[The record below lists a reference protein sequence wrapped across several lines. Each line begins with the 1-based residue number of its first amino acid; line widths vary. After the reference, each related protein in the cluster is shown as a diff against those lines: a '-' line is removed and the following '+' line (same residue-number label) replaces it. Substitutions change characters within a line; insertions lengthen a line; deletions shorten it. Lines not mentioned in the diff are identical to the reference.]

1 MRDHLMEGGGGL
13 GVAAVCFALNLLV
26 GLWSPALA
34 VERETAGGDVLAVGT
49 GSIVKG
55 NLAKARE
62 DAVSEALEKGVER
75 YLINRL
81 GSKNMINNFARLIH
95 EVVPRAREGIENF
108 HILAEEQREEDVKI
122 LVRIKINEKLLEE
135 KLKEIGLV
143 LVQGPSASVL
153 FLVSQLGPEAQRISY
168 WWKDPESDAPMTPT
182 ELALHRVFQ
191 ERGFNPIRRLFNVPE
206 GDYGADMRS
215 LDLSDEAAIEWG
227 RRFDADLVI
236 HGRCEIVGRE
246 EIYLTLTA
254 FDAKQGVRLHQQR
267 ERIKIEAEAVGSEQ
281 ILQPIVSI
289 VNKAAAGLT
298 PAILGEF
305 KAPDVKV
312 AELEISLQG
321 VQNLRQFSELMN
333 FLEKDVAGVESVR
346 PTKVKGNV
354 IEVRVVFKGDTEVLL
369 DRLAKQD
376 ILSFQMDLR
385 RSGEKGITITV
396 R

>member
-49 GSIVKG
+49 GIIVKG

-206 GDYGADMRS
+206 GDYRADMRS